1 MLKISQKS
9 WSSCAAIL
17 AVSWVQK
24 GKGYICTWTDDGLI
38 NAKSLSS
45 ASFRIKWLHC
55 TAFPQP
61 HQLFSK
67 RLLYT
72 TLHWDQISSLHPLGY
87 QIGIYKSTAMLSGC
101 NMLHLDFFTRHSILI
116 PVLLIW
122 QNILFSFGNLKLW
135 LQIFTSLM
143 LYGLLSG
150 LTKILEKNINQIWTT
165 TWYWY
170 VPQPQSSHGW
180 WCYSSLVWVTALLQK
195 TFWRHQNS
203 TGVGLAVITAHLLPS
218 ILQREV

>member
-1 MLKISQKS
+1 MWQNTFQPLRISFVKLSTPTRRELRGKSRKIFSKKRLLLKTSQKS

-45 ASFRIKWLHC
+45 ASFGIKWLHC

-87 QIGIYKSTAMLSGC
+87 QIGIYKSTAMLSRC
-101 NMLHLDFFTRHSILI
+101 NMLHLDVFTRHSILI
-116 PVLLIW
+116 PVPLIW

-150 LTKILEKNINQIWTT
+150 LTKILEKNIN
-165 TWYWY
+165 
-170 VPQPQSSHGW
+170 
-180 WCYSSLVWVTALLQK
+180 
-195 TFWRHQNS
+195 
-203 TGVGLAVITAHLLPS
+203 
-218 ILQREV
+218 